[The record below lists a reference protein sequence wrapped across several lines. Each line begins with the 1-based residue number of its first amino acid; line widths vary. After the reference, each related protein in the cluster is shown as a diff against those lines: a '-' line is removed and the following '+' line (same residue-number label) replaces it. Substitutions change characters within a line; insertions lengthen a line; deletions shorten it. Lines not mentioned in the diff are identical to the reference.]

1 MTKLH
6 FILLYLSI
14 STFATAQQYDWM
26 LKRNSDNIQVY
37 YRESPD
43 MDIYELRMD
52 YYVETSLSGV
62 VKLLDDVPNYKNWVY
77 KLAETSMV
85 ERINETDFY
94 YYNRM
99 DFPWPLS
106 DRDLVGYNK
115 LWQEPDTKIVRATV
129 TSAHWKK
136 QNLEDLVRV
145 TTLEISWNL
154 YPQKDGRVK
163 IEYFLKSDP
172 AGNIPTWIVNMAL
185 DQGPIETIRNMQRE
199 LKKAKYQNVHLS
211 FIEEL

>member
-1 MTKLH
+1 M
-6 FILLYLSI
+6 IP
-14 STFATAQQYDWM
+14 TFVFTQQNDWI
-26 LKRNSDNIQVY
+26 LKRNSDDIQVY

-62 VKLLDDVPNYKNWVY
+62 VKLLDDVPNYTSWVY
-77 KLAETSMV
+77 KLAETSMIQ
-85 ERINETDFY
+85 RINATDFY

-99 DFPWPLS
+99 DFPWPIS
-106 DRDLVGYNK
+106 DRDLVGYSK
-115 LWQEPDTKIVRATV
+115 LWQERDTKIVRATV
-129 TSAHWKK
+129 SSAHWKK
-136 QNLEDLVRV
+136 NNLEDLVRI
-145 TTLEISWNL
+145 TTLDIQWNL

-172 AGNIPTWIVNMAL
+172 AGSIPAWMVNMAL
-185 DQGPIETIRNMQRE
+185 DQGPIETIKNMQRE
-199 LKKAKYQNVHLS
+199 LKKAKYQGVKLA

>member
-1 MTKLH
+1 MTKLT
-6 FILLYLSI
+6 FIFFFSLI
-14 STFATAQQYDWM
+14 SSFVFTQSNGWI
-26 LKRNSDNIQVY
+26 LKRNSDDIQVY

-43 MDIYELRMD
+43 SKIYELRMD

-85 ERINETDFY
+85 ERINQTDFY

-99 DFPWPLS
+99 DFPWPMS
-106 DRDLVGYNK
+106 DRDLVGYSK

-129 TSAHWKK
+129 SSAHWKK
-136 QNLEDLVRV
+136 KNLNDLVRV
-145 TTLEISWNL
+145 TTLEIQWNL
-154 YPQKDGRVK
+154 YPQKNGRVK

-172 AGNIPTWIVNMAL
+172 AGSIPTWMVNMAI
-185 DQGPIETIRNMQRE
+185 DQGPIETIKNMQRE
-199 LKKAKYQNVHLS
+199 LKKAKYQDVRLS

>member
-1 MTKLH
+1 MTKLT
-6 FILLYLSI
+6 FTFFLLQI
-14 STFATAQQYDWM
+14 STLVFTQQNDWI
-26 LKRNSDNIQVY
+26 LKRDSDDIQVY
-37 YRESPD
+37 YRESSD
-43 MDIYELRMD
+43 SKIYELRMD

-62 VKLLDDVPNYKNWVY
+62 VKLLDDVPSYKNWVY
-77 KLAETSMV
+77 KLAETSMI
-85 ERINETDFY
+85 ERINKTDFY

-106 DRDLVGYNK
+106 DRDLVGYSK

-136 QNLEDLVRV
+136 QNIDDLVRV
-145 TTLEISWNL
+145 TMLEISWNL
-154 YPQKDGRVK
+154 YPKKDGRIK

-172 AGNIPTWIVNMAL
+172 AGNIPAWMVNLAI
-185 DQGPIETIRNMQRE
+185 DQGPIETIKNMQRE
-199 LKKAKYQNVHLS
+199 LKKAKYREVKLS

>member
-1 MTKLH
+1 MTKLT
-6 FILLYLSI
+6 FTFFLLQI
-14 STFATAQQYDWM
+14 STLVFTQQNDWI
-26 LKRNSDNIQVY
+26 LKRNSEDIQVY
-37 YRESPD
+37 YRESSD
-43 MDIYELRMD
+43 SKIYELRMD

-106 DRDLVGYNK
+106 DRDLIGYNK

-136 QNLEDLVRV
+136 QHLHDLVRV

-172 AGNIPTWIVNMAL
+172 AGNLPAWVVNLAI
-185 DQGPIETIRNMQRE
+185 DQGPIETVKNMQRE
-199 LKKAKYQNVHLS
+199 LKKKKYRQVKLS